1 MPGEEWRCRAPLGR
15 VAELA
20 RRVAVWRLG
29 SDGWVALTPEEPARP
44 GEILVVAAADGGYD
58 PVLGF
63 DPGRPGP
70 VEDCPSLELVIDAE
84 VEAEVGEWLSL
95 TQHSEETRDQAA
107 ALLSVIGPS
116 LSEVERR
123 SVVCAA
129 YLHDVGKAHP
139 TWQDALC
146 AVALD
151 ADRER
156 VQAGRPWAK
165 SGTEGRLVFAGDV
178 RFRHELASLLLV
190 DGPLRGLVDA
200 GADLNLVRYLVLAHH
215 GRLRLRVEEP
225 DADGPALFGLTEGGA
240 WPIPRVLGIDEG
252 ELTVDL
258 AQFSG
263 AWTTTVLSLLDRYGP
278 FVLAY
283 LETLVRIADWRASGR
298 NELADAREAV
308 GQSPPSVTAVT
319 SPSPAPPVA
328 CPPPRSP

>member
-1 MPGEEWRCRAPLGR
+1 
-15 VAELA
+15 VA
-20 RRVAVWRLG
+20 
-29 SDGWVALTPEEPARP
+29 
-44 GEILVVAAADGGYD
+44 
-58 PVLGF
+58 
-63 DPGRPGP
+63 
-70 VEDCPSLELVIDAE
+70 DCPPLEPVI
-84 VEAEVGEWLSL
+84 EAEAEPGEWLSL

-107 ALLSVIGPS
+107 ALLSAIRPS
-116 LSEVERR
+116 LNQVEWR

-146 AVALD
+146 AIAAE

-178 RFRHELASLLLV
+178 TFRHELASLLLV
-190 DGPLRGLVDA
+190 DGPLRALVDA

-225 DADGPALFGLTEGGA
+225 DAPALFGLTDGEA
-240 WPIPRVLGIDEG
+240 WPIPRVLGVAEG

-258 AQFSG
+258 APFSG
-263 AWTTTVLSLLDRYGP
+263 PWTTTVLSLLERYGP

-283 LETLVRIADWRASGR
+283 METLVRIADWRSSGR
-298 NELADAREAV
+298 NELASTE
-308 GQSPPSVTAVT
+308 
-319 SPSPAPPVA
+319 
-328 CPPPRSP
+328 